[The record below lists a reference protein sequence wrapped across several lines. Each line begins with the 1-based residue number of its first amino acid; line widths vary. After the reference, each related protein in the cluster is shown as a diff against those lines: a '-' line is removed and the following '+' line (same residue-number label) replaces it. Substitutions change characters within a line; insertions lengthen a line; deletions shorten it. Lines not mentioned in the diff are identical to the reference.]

1 MENVKEQAVAYAE
14 GKFEFAVNKLI
25 EKAYIDGYEA
35 GHAEASKEALMHV
48 NDDEWVDLGL
58 PSGTLWSKDYLRD
71 ENGDIVYM
79 TYDEAKH
86 YNLPT
91 FNQFEELRSE
101 CKQYKDTIF
110 QGSNGN
116 KIELEREGHFTY
128 AYSPYDSYLWLNT
141 EKPLDN
147 SIWLN
152 AFKTTSTFTGYR
164 LPVRLVKA
172 K

>member
-1 MENVKEQAVAYAE
+1 MENVKEQAAAYAA
-14 GKFEFAVNKLI
+14 GKFENAVNKLI
-25 EKAYIDGYEA
+25 EQAYIDGYNAGCIEA
-35 GHAEASKEALMHV
+35 GKASLAQL

-79 TYDEAKH
+79 TNDEAKH

-91 FNQFEELRSE
+91 FEQFEELRSE
-101 CKQYKDTIF
+101 CKQYNGTIF
-110 QGSNGN
+110 LGPNGN
-116 KIELEREGHFTY
+116 KIELKRVGRFTY
-128 AYSPYDSYLWLNT
+128 AYRPYDSYLWLNT
-141 EKPLDN
+141 ENPLDN

-164 LPVRLVKA
+164 HPVRLVKA